1 MIAKTKKQAQL
12 TQIEQKEAVIKKEIA
27 IQNEKNKLNVLLH
40 AANIDGVHSLFEDMI
55 RDDSEFL
62 RLSKLPGF
70 DEKMKKYE
78 VGIIKQRDKYTD
90 AVIAIYNEK
99 SREDEILCKT
109 LKKVAFASESKS
121 IKIINAFQNEEL
133 NTLTE
138 QILAITDESK
148 AADIVN
154 EKLKLKSDSLME
166 AEMECVEQINF
177 IMNAYEDRI
186 TDLMKKNLNNAE
198 AYFSEI
204 QSLENDNHQSL
215 LDLIASILEK
225 IKEHGIDAVVEA
237 LPENEALRNMIVDKE
252 AINNSITLSHD
263 NHISHIGRLEDL
275 VRDREEKEKKEKMD
289 KLNDE
294 QYKRNRLRI
303 SEILIFVEKYKK
315 HFGIHDTETSTA
327 I

>member
-1 MIAKTKKQAQL
+1 M
-12 TQIEQKEAVIKKEIA
+12 
-27 IQNEKNKLNVLLH
+27 
-40 AANIDGVHSLFEDMI
+40 G
-55 RDDSEFL
+55 
-62 RLSKLPGF
+62 
-70 DEKMKKYE
+70 
-78 VGIIKQRDKYTD
+78 
-90 AVIAIYNEK
+90 
-99 SREDEILCKT
+99 
-109 LKKVAFASESKS
+109 
-121 IKIINAFQNEEL
+121 NEEL

-186 TDLMKKNLNNAE
+186 TDLIKKNLNHGE

-237 LPENEALRNMIVDKE
+237 LPENESLRNMIIDKE
-252 AINNSITLSHD
+252 AINNSIALSHD

-275 VRDREEKEKKEKMD
+275 VRDREEKEKKEKM
-289 KLNDE
+289 KNQNDA
-294 QYKRNRLRI
+294 QYTRNRQRI
-303 SEILIFVEKYKK
+303 SEIIIFVEKCAKQLNVK
-315 HFGIHDTETSTA
+315 LND
-327 I
+327 